1 MLKQLR
7 ELGVTNNHNISQYC
21 EGKDHAASLHEH
33 DLHAHGAI
41 PLRAALCSRTPGLRT
56 PPVLR

>member
-1 MLKQLR
+1 MLEQLR
-7 ELGVTNNHNISQYC
+7 ELDATTNNKVSQHS
-21 EGKDHAASLHEH
+21 EGKYHPASLHER

>member
-7 ELGVTNNHNISQYC
+7 ELDVSTNNNISQYS
-21 EGKDHAASLHEH
+21 EGKDHPASLHEH

-41 PLRAALCSRTPGLRT
+41 PLRAALCSHTPGLRT